1 MKRLGLAFLLIGFLS
16 LLLAACSG
24 DRDYEDNAVH
34 VLEYDGNVDPVL
46 ERYVERGL
54 DQAVDDNARALVI
67 ELDTPGGLLDTT
79 RNIVQDISESEIPV
93 IVWVTPEG
101 AHAASAGT
109 FITIAGHVAAMSPGT
124 NIGAASV
131 IDSSGEDIEGT
142 LGKKIENDTV
152 AFVRSIAEERG
163 RNADW
168 AEDAVREA
176 ASISASEAV
185 ELGVVDFVARDRED
199 LLDQADGMS
208 VTTASGRTVLDVAGA
223 PTVEN
228 DMTLWEDFL
237 SLLADPN
244 IAFLFLSLGG
254 VLLLFGI
261 LYGGTFFAETLGA
274 LMLILG
280 FFSLSVIPY
289 SWVGVILL
297 GLAFILLTAELFVPG
312 TGALGIVGAIALIL
326 GGLFLTDTSENA
338 YQVSRWLVF
347 ITAGVIVA
355 FFLLVLQVLIKTRRM
370 PVISGKELIIGKSGV
385 AQSELDPDGKV
396 VFDGETWNA
405 SSDAGPIAS
414 GDRVTVTDVSG
425 LHMTVRPYD
434 PVLDEGAS
442 EPPPPRRGGGLTFL
456 RRFRRASG

>member
-1 MKRLGLAFLLIGFLS
+1 MKRLGFLLLSFGLLS
-16 LLLAACSG
+16 LLLAACSS

-46 ERYVERGL
+46 ERYIERGL
-54 DQAVDDNARALVI
+54 DQAQDDNARALVI

-168 AEDAVREA
+168 AEEAVREA
-176 ASISASEAV
+176 ASISSSEAV
-185 ELGVVDFVARDRED
+185 ELGVVDFVARDRDE
-199 LLDQADGMS
+199 LLEQSDGMA
-208 VTTASGRTVLDVAGA
+208 VTTAAGRVVLEVADA

-228 DMTLWEDFL
+228 EMTLWEDFL
-237 SLLADPN
+237 SLIADPN
-244 IAFLFLSLGG
+244 IAFLFLSIGG
-254 VLLLFGI
+254 VLLLFG
-261 LYGGTFFAETLGA
+261 LLNAGTFVPETLGA
-274 LMLILG
+274 LMLVLG

-289 SWVGVILL
+289 SWVGIILL
-297 GLAFILLTAELFVPG
+297 GLAFILLTSELFVPG
-312 TGALGIVGAIALIL
+312 TGALGIVGGIALVL
-326 GGLFLTDTSENA
+326 GGLFLTDTSDSA

-347 ITAGVIVA
+347 ITSGVIVA

-370 PVISGKELIIGKSGV
+370 PVISGKELIIGKSGI
-385 AQSELDPDGKV
+385 AQTELDPDGKV
-396 VFDGETWNA
+396 IFDGEIWNA
-405 SSDAGPIAS
+405 SSEAGPIME
-414 GDRVTVTDVSG
+414 GDRITVTEVEG
-425 LHMTVRPYD
+425 LHMTVRHYD

-442 EPPPPRRGGGLTFL
+442 EPPPGRGRGFTFL
-456 RRFRRASG
+456 RRWRRASG